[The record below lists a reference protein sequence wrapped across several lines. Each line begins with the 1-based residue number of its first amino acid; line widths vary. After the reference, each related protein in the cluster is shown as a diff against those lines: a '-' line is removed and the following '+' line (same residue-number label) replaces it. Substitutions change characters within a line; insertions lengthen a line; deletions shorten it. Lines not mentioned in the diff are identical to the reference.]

1 MIEFSIFISI
11 GILAGLLGSLL
22 GLGGG
27 LILTP
32 ILTIVMGYDIKV
44 AVLVSIFAVLGT
56 STGSALAYLEDDLL
70 NLRLAMFL
78 EIFTTIGAFVGAL
91 LSTIVQGQ
99 FLFILYGL
107 LMFYQAYTMWK
118 KIKGGESHHL
128 TSTAA
133 KKSTPLQESLSGT
146 YYDLGTQTQVN
157 YQAANIP
164 LGSFIMFLAG
174 VASALLG
181 IGAGAFKV
189 LAMDNVMGLPLK
201 VSSATANFMMGVTG
215 VSSAIFYF
223 SQGSVDLQIV
233 APIVLGVIAGS
244 TLGSRL
250 MPRIPVAYL
259 RVLFLMVLLVTG
271 VQMFLRGLGG

>member
-91 LSTIVQGQ
+91 LSTVVQGQ

-118 KIKGGESHHL
+118 KIKGGETHHL

-146 YYDLGTQTQVN
+146 YYDFGTQTQVN

-244 TLGSRL
+244 TLGSKL

-259 RVLFLMVLLVTG
+259 RVLFLMILLVTG

>member
-91 LSTIVQGQ
+91 LSTVVQGQ

-118 KIKGGESHHL
+118 KIKGGETHHL
-128 TSTAA
+128 TSTAV
-133 KKSTPLQESLSGT
+133 KNSTPLQESLSGT
-146 YYDLGTQTQVN
+146 YYDLGRQTQVN

-244 TLGSRL
+244 TLGSKL